1 MLDTPEL
8 QLDRITTAIND
19 LAPKVLS
26 AKGSVPI
33 YEAGGLLTTARQLS
47 HYGEEQENFSSYL
60 TNRTPQYKRQT
71 AYDCMSVFDCLKDTP
86 LEQHLARIERTGSV
100 ELSKTSQALFEEKIM
115 PDVLKRLEDPDVYL
129 STGDIRKIIREH
141 KGPRKNEDNNDDDD
155 DNDDDDNEE
164 DLPPENRII
173 TATTLAQ
180 FINAIM
186 WGIEGIDE
194 MPLTPETAFEL
205 RKEMS
210 GLVDVPYLKKEGIAK
225 VRKFAASQKKLLEL
239 IEEDATTD

>member
-1 MLDTPEL
+1 MPDTPEL
-8 QLDRITTAIND
+8 KLDRITTAINEI
-19 LAPKVLS
+19 APKVLG

-33 YEAGGLLTTARQLS
+33 YQAGGLLSEARELS
-47 HYGEEQENFSSYL
+47 LYGDEQECFSSYL
-60 TNRTPQYKRQT
+60 DRTLFKHKRQT
-71 AYDCMSVFDCLKDTP
+71 AYDCMSVNRRLKGTP
-86 LEQHLARIERTGSV
+86 LEQPQHLARIERTGSV
-100 ELSKTSQALFEEKIM
+100 ELSKTPQALFEEVM
-115 PDVLKRLEDPDVYL
+115 VDVLTRLEDPSAYV
-129 STGDIRKIIREH
+129 STGDIRQIIREH
-141 KGPRKNEDNNDDDD
+141 KGPRNNEDNNDDD

-194 MPLTPETAFEL
+194 MALKPEAAFEL

-225 VRKFAASQKKLLEL
+225 VRKFAASQKKLSEL
-239 IEEDATTD
+239 IEEDATPD